1 MAYKINHKAVE
12 KELETAGYL
21 VLITNRI
28 KNAEEA
34 LGWYRAK
41 DVVEKG
47 FLKLKNAVDLGRL
60 RVHSQESMQ
69 NKIFIGFIA
78 LVLLSH
84 INKVMVDKKMYRNM
98 AMKDLFLILKKLR
111 IQRIAGEEILFPVT
125 AEQRKIFTSFSVKTP
140 VLS

>member
-1 MAYKINHKAVE
+1 LYAHVSSLLSAVKENAEDEKLKKDIEKYLTAKKTKSGTAYKINHKAVE
-12 KELETAGYL
+12 KELESAGYL

-41 DVVEKG
+41 NVVEKG

-69 NKIFIGFIA
+69 NKIFIGFI
-78 LVLLSH
+78 LTWGLMRSSKPP
-84 INKVMVDKKMYRNM
+84 I
-98 AMKDLFLILKKLR
+98 
-111 IQRIAGEEILFPVT
+111 
-125 AEQRKIFTSFSVKTP
+125 
-140 VLS
+140 